1 MNITTIGLDIAKNVF
16 HLVGTTS
23 SGEQE
28 LKKRL
33 KRSEVLQY
41 FANLPVCLVAIEA
54 CGGAHYWSRQF
65 SHMGHEVRLINPK
78 FVKPY
83 LRGQKNDYNDAGA
96 LCEAVIQPRMRFVPT
111 KSEAQQDMQVLHR
124 RREGLV
130 KDRTALVNRARGLLA
145 EQGLVIPKGISIFR
159 RQLPYLLEDAENG
172 ISDLLRE
179 VLSETREQLLDLEQ
193 RINWY
198 AQRLESVC
206 RTDEACQRLDEIPGF
221 GAIVSTALVAA
232 VGDARVFKN
241 GRGLSAWMGLVP
253 RQYSTGGKPRLLG
266 ITKAGD
272 RRLRAMIIHGARTV
286 ASYAKHKD
294 DPLSLWIRGI
304 QARGGSNVASVA
316 LANKLVRIA
325 WVVLSRGEHYRPASI
340 TRI

>member
-1 MNITTIGLDIAKNVF
+1 MSITTIGLDIAKNVF
-16 HLVGTTS
+16 HLIGTTS
-23 SGEQE
+23 SDKQE

-33 KRSEVLQY
+33 KRAQVLEY
-41 FANLPVCLVAIEA
+41 FANLPVCLIGIEA
-54 CGGAHYWSRQF
+54 CGGAHYWARQF
-65 SHMGHEVRLINPK
+65 THMGHEVRLIHPK

-96 LCEAVIQPRMRFVPT
+96 LCEAVIQPRIRSVPI
-111 KSEAQQDMQVLHR
+111 KSEAQQDLQALHR

-159 RQLPYLLEDAENG
+159 RRLPELLEDAENG
-172 ISDLLRE
+172 LSDLVRE
-179 VLSETREQLLDLEQ
+179 VLSELSEQLRDIEL
-193 RINWY
+193 RIVWY
-198 AQRLESVC
+198 TQRLESAC
-206 RTDEACQRLDEIPGF
+206 RADEACQRLDEIPGF

-232 VGDARVFKN
+232 VGDARSFKN
-241 GRGLSAWMGLVP
+241 GRDLSAWMGLVP

-286 ASYAKHKD
+286 ASYAKHKE

-325 WVVLSRGEHYRPASI
+325 WVILSRGEHYRPASI
-340 TRI
+340 ARI